1 MKRWTLW
8 MSVVILAVTLA
19 AGLVYAEGKVGLINI
34 NTADE
39 AALVTL
45 DQVGK
50 TRAQAIIQYRQEYG
64 PFKTVEELKKVS
76 GIGNKIFEAIR
87 EKISVEDGQ

>member
-1 MKRWTLW
+1 MKGWTLRV
-8 MSVVILAVTLA
+8 SVVILAVTLA

-50 TRAQAIIQYRQEYG
+50 SRAQAIIQYRQEYG

-87 EKISVEDGQ
+87 EKISVGDGQ

>member
-1 MKRWTLW
+1 MKGWTLW
-8 MSVVILAVTLA
+8 MSVVILMVTLA
-19 AGLVYAEGKVGLINI
+19 AGLGYAEGKVGLINI

-50 TRAQAIIQYRQEYG
+50 TRAQAIIQYRQAYG

-87 EKISVEDGQ
+87 EKISIEDGQ